1 MQKFNFYLDQV
12 VKLEKLEEM
21 ALKLEFAK
29 IRIDLKICFFQ
40 TADRKGRF
48 PLISKRKKFLRNGK
62 YCILTGFTK
71 KVRDKC

>member
-1 MQKFNFYLDQV
+1 
-12 VKLEKLEEM
+12 M

-29 IRIDLKICFFQ
+29 IRTNLKIYFFQ

-48 PLISKRKKFLRNGK
+48 PLISKRKKSLRNGK